1 MSAAMI
7 PGLRLEQYTLRQPQ
21 LVLLVRAVI
30 EGEADEVLIYRGF
43 SSSLMRPTAAD
54 PEVPVLPENAEIE
67 AIDVMVG
74 PYNPAAPQYLHRGLS
89 WGDLLAILEELG
101 I

>member
-1 MSAAMI
+1 MSAAMT

-21 LVLLVRAVI
+21 LVLLVRAVVD
-30 EGEADEVLIYRGF
+30 GEADEVLIYRGF

-67 AIDVMVG
+67 TVDVMVG
-74 PYNPAAPQYLHRGLS
+74 PYSPAAPQYLHQGLS
-89 WGDLLAILEELG
+89 WAELLPIMEELG

>member
-1 MSAAMI
+1 MA
-7 PGLRLEQYTLRQPQ
+7 PGLRLEQFTLRQPS
-21 LVLLVRAVI
+21 LVLLVRAVVA
-30 EGEADEVLIYRGF
+30 GEADEVMIYRGF
-43 SSSLMRPTAAD
+43 SSSLVRPTAAD

-89 WGDLLAILEELG
+89 WGDMLPILEELG

>member
-1 MSAAMI
+1 MSAAMT
-7 PGLRLEQYTLRQPQ
+7 PGLRLEQFTLRQPS
-21 LVLLVRAVI
+21 LVLLVRAVV

-43 SSSLMRPTAAD
+43 SSSLVRPTAAD
-54 PEVPVLPENAEIE
+54 PEVPVLPEDAEIE
-67 AIDVMVG
+67 EIDVMVG

-89 WGDLLAILEELG
+89 WADMLSILEELG

>member
-1 MSAAMI
+1 MT
-7 PGLRLEQYTLRQPQ
+7 PGLQLEQFTLRQPT
-21 LVLLVRAVI
+21 LVLLVRAVVD
-30 EGEADEVLIYRGF
+30 GEADEVLIYRGF
-43 SSSLMRPTAAD
+43 SSSLVRPTAAD
-54 PEVPVLPENAEIE
+54 PEVPVLPEGAEIA

-89 WGDLLAILEELG
+89 WAELLPIIEDLG

>member
-1 MSAAMI
+1 MT
-7 PGLRLEQYTLRQPQ
+7 PGLRLEQFTLRQPS

-30 EGEADEVLIYRGF
+30 DGEADEVLIYRGF

-54 PEVPVLPENAEIE
+54 PEVPVLPEDAKIE

-89 WGDLLAILEELG
+89 WADMLPMLGELG
-101 I
+101 D

>member
-1 MSAAMI
+1 MT
-7 PGLRLEQYTLRQPQ
+7 PGLRLEQYSLRQPQ
-21 LVLLVRAVI
+21 LVLLVRAVV

-54 PEVPVLPENAEIE
+54 PEVPMLPENAEIE

-74 PYNPAAPQYLHRGLS
+74 PYSPAAPQYVHRGLS
-89 WGDLLAILEELG
+89 WGELLAILEELG